1 MDDSFAGLCA
11 GQDLRR
17 DESLPKPSIRAWPS
31 WVLPANSDVTLRC
44 STPTGEVDF
53 RDIKFALR
61 KKHVPLKVS
70 PYSPEGRAEFH
81 LTDVK
86 TSNAGEYTCEY
97 YSTGSPTR
105 RSPPSD
111 VLLLLVTGFLPKP
124 SLHARPGWKVTAGE
138 NVTLQCQQ
146 PSHVTEPHTFAL
158 LKKGTSTPIQLQ
170 GPVGMETDFSL
181 PSVTGSDT
189 GAYSCVY
196 YQTRAPFWASEPS
209 DHLLIWVTD
218 APGATS
224 TDYTTGNLIR
234 LGLSALITVLMVA
247 FLVEAWWSQ
256 RRSPSGSSN

>member
-1 MDDSFAGLCA
+1 MIHKLLPLLCLRLCA

-17 DESLPKPSIRAWPS
+17 D
-31 WVLPANSDVTLRC
+31 
-44 STPTGEVDF
+44 GE
-53 RDIKFALR
+53 
-61 KKHVPLKVS
+61 
-70 PYSPEGRAEFH
+70 
-81 LTDVK
+81 
-86 TSNAGEYTCEY
+86 
-97 YSTGSPTR
+97 
-105 RSPPSD
+105 
-111 VLLLLVTGFLPKP
+111 LPKP
-124 SLHARPGWKVTAGE
+124 SLHARPGRKVTAGE
-138 NVTLQCQQ
+138 NVILQCQL
-146 PSHVTEPHTFAL
+146 PRPVTEPHTFAL

-170 GPVGMETDFSL
+170 SAVGIQTDFSL

-196 YQTRAPFWASEPS
+196 YQTGAPFWASRPS
-209 DHLLIWVTD
+209 DELTILVTD